1 MDVDI
6 LIKFV
11 KFPSSVDLH
20 AGMFHS
26 CSKSLQQ
33 KEITLITLYICGL
46 NKGPPQSGW
55 KQLSSWGSVIVC

>member
-33 KEITLITLYICGL
+33 KEITLITLY
-46 NKGPPQSGW
+46 
-55 KQLSSWGSVIVC
+55 VFVD